1 MIGKTEIRI
10 HKLMQDTS
18 LHAVKSLKYKESRV
32 VMLQDLQILFWN
44 IFSDLCQGKWD
55 ALLPD
60 EIAVG
65 SRLRFPSKVLGFHDE
80 ILALWKSVAR

>member
-10 HKLMQDTS
+10 NQLMRDMS
-18 LHAVKSLKYKESRV
+18 LYSVKSLKYKGSRV
-32 VMLQDLQILFWN
+32 VMKQDQQILFWN
-44 IFSDLCQGKWD
+44 TFSDLCQRKWD

-65 SRLRFPSKVLGFHDE
+65 SRLYFPTKVLGFHDE